1 MKNTIA
7 IFILIGF
14 FIQTFSSLV
23 IFTDYLLNTE
33 SITIKFCENKSKPKL
48 KCNGKCHLTKQ
59 LKEQEKKENQTNSN
73 KKWVDVSLFYENA
86 ETLISNLLVSCSC
99 LNSIYLE
106 RETTILNKSIFHP
119 PTC

>member
-1 MKNTIA
+1 MKNTVA

-14 FIQTFSSLV
+14 FIQTFSGLV
-23 IFTDYLLNTE
+23 IFTDYLLNME
-33 SITIKFCENKSKPKL
+33 SITNRFCENKSKPKL

-86 ETLISNLLVSCSC
+86 EIIISNLIVSCCCS
-99 LNSIYLE
+99 NSVYLD
-106 RETTILNKSIFHP
+106 RKTTIVNNSIFHP
-119 PTC
+119 PAC